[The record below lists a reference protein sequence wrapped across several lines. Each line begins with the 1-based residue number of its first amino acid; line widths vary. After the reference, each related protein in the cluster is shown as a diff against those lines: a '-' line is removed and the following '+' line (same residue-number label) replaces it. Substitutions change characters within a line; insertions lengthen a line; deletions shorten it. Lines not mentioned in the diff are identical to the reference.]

1 MACFPPL
8 SVVYD
13 PKPTPH
19 HSLQA
24 GQWVKLI
31 CGASYHDMPTIRRLA
46 MLYALAGVDCVDVA
60 ADMAVVAAVRQGLA
74 DAQALAQRWARN
86 ESLTS
91 THDLKTPSIQHY
103 LSPDLPW
110 LMVSLNDSEDPHFR
124 KAYFEPSLCPP
135 DCHRPCETLCPTQA
149 IQFAD
154 SSTTHSESPDPS
166 GVIPNLCYGCGRCMA
181 VCPVQNIVAE
191 SHQARLEDF
200 PAADLGLIDAVE
212 IHTQA
217 GRQREFAALWQRL
230 EPWRRYLKLVS
241 ISCPDDPHI
250 EAYLQDL
257 YTIMAPLEIP
267 LIWQTDGRPMS
278 GDLGK
283 GTTHATIRLAQK
295 VLAANLPGYVQLAG
309 GTNGYTA
316 AKLRELGL
324 VGAGGSTRS
333 NDSIQLPTNSAL
345 ITSNHPHRRIAGIAY
360 GSYAR
365 TLVMPILEKLE
376 PILPGLLESKK
387 VEIASPLG
395 KTSHPEDVLDK
406 TDGLGQSPKSESI
419 STIDS
424 TDDLKVAINQ
434 ARQLVGA
441 LKTGGETNASG
452 DVKTP

>member
-1 MACFPPL
+1 
-8 SVVYD
+8 
-13 PKPTPH
+13 
-19 HSLQA
+19 
-24 GQWVKLI
+24 
-31 CGASYHDMPTIRRLA
+31 MPTIRRLA

-60 ADMAVVAAVRQGLA
+60 ADMAVVAAARQGLA

-86 ESLTS
+86 ESLAL
-91 THDLKTPSIQHY
+91 THDLKTPAIQHY

-124 KAYFEPSLCPP
+124 KAHFDPSLCPP
-135 DCHRPCETLCPTQA
+135 DCHRPCEILCPTQA

-154 SSTTHSESPDPS
+154 ASTTHAASPDSS
-166 GVIPNLCYGCGRCMA
+166 GVIPNLCYGCGRCIA
-181 VCPVQNIVAE
+181 VCPVQNIVAQ
-191 SHQARLEDF
+191 SHQARPEDF
-200 PAADLGLIDAVE
+200 SAADLGLIDAVE

-230 EPWRRYLKLVS
+230 APWRQHLKLVS

-250 EAYLQDL
+250 AAYLQDL
-257 YTIMAPLEIP
+257 YAIMAPLEIP

-324 VGAGGSTRS
+324 VGASSRAKVD
-333 NDSIQLPTNSAL
+333 NPDSSSIDFDPIKN
-345 ITSNHPHRRIAGIAY
+345 NHPQWRIAGIAY

-376 PILPGLLESKK
+376 PILPGLLEAKE
-387 VEIASPLG
+387 VEIALPAE
-395 KTSHPEDVLDK
+395 KMRYPEDTLDTTDDLGRSQK
-406 TDGLGQSPKSESI
+406 TASL
-419 STIDS
+419 STIDL
-424 TDDLKVAINQ
+424 TDDLKVAIDQ

-441 LKTGGETNASG
+441 LKADGEANAPG
-452 DVKTP
+452 DVRTP